1 MMDAILL
8 ARIQFAFTISFHI
21 LFPAITIGLGMW
33 LVTLEGLWLKTKKQ
47 VYMDIYEFWVKFF
60 AIAFGMGVVSGVVM
74 AFQFG
79 SNWSE
84 FSKFSG
90 SVTGP
95 LLIYEVITAF
105 FLEAGFLG
113 IMLFGRNKVGPK
125 MHFFA
130 TAMVALGTTF
140 SAYWIL
146 VSNSFMQTPPS
157 LESGAI
163 EIVDGVVV
171 VKDWLAIL
179 FSASLP
185 VRMVHMLTA
194 ALLTATL
201 IIAGTAAWHMLKGNK
216 NAAVK
221 KMLSMSMVTLLIVAI
236 FQILI
241 GDIHGLNVQ
250 EHQPEKLAAIE
261 GHWDASEPG
270 AGTSLILFAI
280 PDSKNETNHFTIE
293 IPHAASL
300 ILKHSWDG
308 EVDYLKMFPKENRP
322 PVGWV
327 FWAFRVMVGLGFLM
341 LFQGIWGVW
350 QRRKKTLGE
359 KPGLLRLAVLM
370 GPSGLIAVLA
380 GWFVTEIGR
389 QPWLVYHLMRVEEG
403 HSFTNTTTDLTIS
416 LTLFVI
422 AYLTIFAFGVT
433 FLMRII
439 RKGPLSTHSS
449 LTTKQ

>member
-1 MMDAILL
+1 MSALLL
-8 ARIQFAFTISFHI
+8 ARIQFAFTVSFHI

-33 LVTLEGLWLKTKKQ
+33 LIVLEGLWLKTKKP
-47 VYMDIYEFWVKFF
+47 VYMDLYNFWVKFF
-60 AIAFGMGVVSGVVM
+60 AVSFGMGVVSGVVM

-79 SNWSE
+79 TNWSE

-113 IMLFGRNKVGPK
+113 IMLFGRNRVGPK

-163 EIVDGVVV
+163 EIVNGAVV

-185 VRMVHMLTA
+185 IRMLHMLTA
-194 ALLTATL
+194 ALMTATL
-201 IIAGTAAWHMLKGNK
+201 IICGTAAWHMLKGNK
-216 NAAVK
+216 SASVK
-221 KMLSMSMVTLLIVAI
+221 KMLSMSIVTLFIVSI
-236 FQILI
+236 FQVVV
-241 GDIHGLNVQ
+241 GDFHGLNVRD
-250 EHQPEKLAAIE
+250 HQPEKLAAIE
-261 GHWDASEPG
+261 GHWDPIPKDKGASF
-270 AGTSLILFAI
+270 IVFAI
-280 PDSKNETNHFTIE
+280 PDQENETNHFSLE
-293 IPHAASL
+293 IPYAASL
-300 ILKHSWDG
+300 ILTHSLHG
-308 EVDYLKMFPKENRP
+308 EIDYLKKFPKENRP
-322 PVGWV
+322 PVAWV
-327 FWAFRVMVGLGFLM
+327 FWTFRVMVALGFLM
-341 LFQGIWGVW
+341 VIQGAWGMW
-350 QRRKKTLGE
+350 QRRKNTLGE
-359 KPGLLRLAVLM
+359 KKGLLRFAVAM

-389 QPWLVYHLMRVEEG
+389 QPWLVYHMMRVEEG
-403 HSFTNTTTDLTIS
+403 HSFIHTSTDLTIS
-416 LTLFVI
+416 LTLFVV
-422 AYLTIFAFGVT
+422 AYFTVFAFGAT
-433 FLMRII
+433 YLFRIL
-439 RKGPLSTHSS
+439 RKGLQNTAIAAE
-449 LTTKQ
+449 K

>member
-1 MMDAILL
+1 MDALML
-8 ARIQFAFTISFHI
+8 ARLQFAFTISFHI
-21 LFPAITIGLGMW
+21 IFPAITIGLGMW

-60 AIAFGMGVVSGVVM
+60 GIAFGMGVVSGVVM

-95 LLIYEVITAF
+95 LLIYEVLTAF

-113 IMLFGRNKVGPK
+113 IMLFGRNRVSPK

-163 EIVDGVVV
+163 EIVDGAVV

-185 VRMVHMLTA
+185 IRMLHMLTA

-201 IIAGTAAWHMLKGNK
+201 IIAATAAWHTLRN
-216 NAAVK
+216 NANTAVK
-221 KMLSMSMVTLLIVAI
+221 KMLSMSLVTLLIVSI
-236 FQILI
+236 FQVFL
-241 GDIHGLNVQ
+241 GDIHGLSVRD
-250 EHQPEKLAAIE
+250 HQPEKLAAIE
-261 GHWDASEPG
+261 GHWDPVPEGESTPF
-270 AGTSLILFAI
+270 ILFAI
-280 PDSKNETNHFTIE
+280 PDQKNEKNHFAIE
-293 IPHAASL
+293 IPYAASIVL
-300 ILKHSWDG
+300 THSLDG
-308 EVDYLKMFPKENRP
+308 KVDHLKMFPKENRP
-322 PVGWV
+322 PVIWV
-327 FWAFRVMVGLGFLM
+327 FWSFRIMVGLGFLM
-341 LFQGIWGVW
+341 VLLGAWGVW
-350 QRRKKTLGE
+350 QRRKGTLGT
-359 KPGLLRLAVLM
+359 KKGLLRFAVLM
-370 GPSGLIAVLA
+370 GPSGLISVLA

-389 QPWLVYHLMRVEEG
+389 QPWLVYHMMRTNEG
-403 HSFTNTTTDLTIS
+403 HSFIHTSGDLTIS
-416 LTLFVI
+416 LSLFVI

-439 RKGPLSTHSS
+439 RKGPHSS
-449 LTTKQ
+449 TLITQQ

>member
-1 MMDAILL
+1 MMSAILL
-8 ARIQFAFTISFHI
+8 ARIQFAFTVSFHI

-33 LVTLEGLWLKTKKQ
+33 LVVLEGLWLRTKKQ
-47 VYMDIYEFWVKFF
+47 VYMDIYDFWVKFF
-60 AIAFGMGVVSGVVM
+60 AVSFGMGVVSGVVM

-95 LLIYEVITAF
+95 LLVYEVVTAF

-113 IMLFGRNKVGPK
+113 IMLFGRKRVGAK

-185 VRMVHMLTA
+185 IRMVHMLTA
-194 ALLTATL
+194 ALATATL
-201 IIAGTAAWHMLKGNK
+201 IICGTAAWHMLKNNK

-221 KMLSMSMVTLLIVAI
+221 KMLNMSIVTLFIVSI
-236 FQILI
+236 FQVVM
-241 GDIHGLNVQ
+241 GDIHGLNVRD
-250 EHQPEKLAAIE
+250 HQPEKLAAIE
-261 GHWDASEPG
+261 GHWDPIPKGESTG
-270 AGTSLILFAI
+270 FILFAI
-280 PDSKNETNHFTIE
+280 PDQEAEKNYFSIE
-293 IPHAASL
+293 IPYAASL
-300 ILKHSWDG
+300 VLTHSLYG
-308 EVDYLKMFPKENRP
+308 EVDYLKKFSKENRP

-327 FWAFRVMVGLGFLM
+327 FWSFRIMLALGFLM
-341 LFQGIWGVW
+341 VIQGCWGMW

-359 KPGLLRLAVLM
+359 KKGLLKFAVAM

-389 QPWLVYHLMRVEEG
+389 QPWLVYHMMRVEEG
-403 HSFTNTTTDLTIS
+403 HSFIHTTTDLTIS
-416 LTLFVI
+416 LTLFIV
-422 AYLTIFAFGVT
+422 AYLMVFAFGTT
-433 FLMRII
+433 FLFRIL
-439 RKGPLSTHSS
+439 RKGPKNSDGMAVE
-449 LTTKQ
+449 Q

>member
-1 MMDAILL
+1 MSALLL
-8 ARIQFAFTISFHI
+8 ARIQFAFTVSFHI

-33 LVTLEGLWLKTKKQ
+33 LIVLEGLWLKTKKP
-47 VYMDIYEFWVKFF
+47 VYMDLYNFWVKFF
-60 AIAFGMGVVSGVVM
+60 AVSFGMGVVSGVVM

-79 SNWSE
+79 TNWSE

-113 IMLFGRNKVGPK
+113 IMLFGRNRVGPK

-163 EIVDGVVV
+163 EIVNGAVV

-185 VRMVHMLTA
+185 IRMLHMLTA
-194 ALLTATL
+194 ALMTATL
-201 IIAGTAAWHMLKGNK
+201 IICGTAAWHMLKGNK
-216 NAAVK
+216 SASVK
-221 KMLSMSMVTLLIVAI
+221 KMLSMSIVTLFIVSI
-236 FQILI
+236 FQVVV
-241 GDIHGLNVQ
+241 GDFHGLNVRD
-250 EHQPEKLAAIE
+250 HQPEKLAAIE
-261 GHWDASEPG
+261 GHWDPIPKDKGASF
-270 AGTSLILFAI
+270 IVFAI
-280 PDSKNETNHFTIE
+280 PDQENETNHFSLE
-293 IPHAASL
+293 IPYAASL
-300 ILKHSWDG
+300 ILTHSLHG
-308 EVDYLKMFPKENRP
+308 EIDYLKKFPKENRP
-322 PVGWV
+322 PVAWV
-327 FWAFRVMVGLGFLM
+327 FWTFRVMVALGFLM
-341 LFQGIWGVW
+341 VIQGAWGMW
-350 QRRKKTLGE
+350 QRRKNTLGE
-359 KPGLLRLAVLM
+359 KKGLLRFAVAM

-389 QPWLVYHLMRVEEG
+389 QPWLVYHMMRVEEG
-403 HSFTNTTTDLTIS
+403 HSFIHTSTDLTIS
-416 LTLFVI
+416 LTLFVV
-422 AYLTIFAFGVT
+422 AYFTVFAFGAT
-433 FLMRII
+433 YLFRIL
-439 RKGPLSTHSS
+439 RKGPQNTAIAAE
-449 LTTKQ
+449 K

>member
-1 MMDAILL
+1 MSAILL
-8 ARIQFAFTISFHI
+8 ARIQFAFTVSFHI

-47 VYMDIYEFWVKFF
+47 VYMDIYNFWVKFF
-60 AIAFGMGVVSGVVM
+60 AVAFGMGVVSGVVM

-95 LLIYEVITAF
+95 LLIYEVLTAF

-113 IMLFGRNKVGPK
+113 IMLFGRNRVSPK

-163 EIVDGVVV
+163 EIVDGAVV

-201 IIAGTAAWHMLKGNK
+201 IISGTAARHMLKGNK

-221 KMLSMSMVTLLIVAI
+221 KMLSMSLTALLVVSVFQVAV
-236 FQILI
+236 
-241 GDIHGLNVQ
+241 GDYHGLKVRD
-250 EHQPEKLAAIE
+250 HQPEKLAAIE
-261 GHWDASEPG
+261 GHWDPVPDGESTPF
-270 AGTSLILFAI
+270 ILFAI
-280 PDSKNETNHFTIE
+280 PDQENERNHFSIE
-293 IPHAASL
+293 IPYAASL
-300 ILKHSWDG
+300 VLTHSLDGKVDHLK
-308 EVDYLKMFPKENRP
+308 KFPKENRP

-327 FWAFRVMVGLGFLM
+327 FWSFRVMVGLGFLM
-341 LFQGIWGVW
+341 VLLGAWGVW
-350 QRRKKTLGE
+350 QRRKSTLGE
-359 KPGLLRLAVLM
+359 KPGFLRFAVMM
-370 GPSGLIAVLA
+370 GPSGLISVLA

-403 HSFTNTTTDLTIS
+403 HSFTNTATDLTIS

-422 AYLTIFAFGVT
+422 AYLTVFAFGVT
-433 FLMRII
+433 FLFRIL
-439 RKGPLSTHSS
+439 RKGPNSTEAPA
-449 LTTKQ
+449 LEK

>member
-1 MMDAILL
+1 MMSAILL
-8 ARIQFAFTISFHI
+8 ARIQFAFTVSFHI
-21 LFPAITIGLGMW
+21 IFPAITIGLGMW
-33 LVTLEGLWLKTKKQ
+33 LVVLEGLWLKSKKP
-47 VYMDIYEFWVKFF
+47 VYMDIYNFWVKFF
-60 AIAFGMGVVSGVVM
+60 AVAFGMGVVSGVVM

-113 IMLFGRNKVGPK
+113 IMLFGRDRVGPK

-185 VRMVHMLTA
+185 IRMVHMLTA

-201 IIAGTAAWHMLKGNK
+201 IIAGTAAWHMLRGNK
-216 NAAVK
+216 NSAVK
-221 KMLSMSMVTLLIVAI
+221 KMLSMALVTLFFVSI
-236 FQILI
+236 FQVFI
-241 GDIHGLNVQ
+241 GDIHGLNVRD
-250 EHQPEKLAAIE
+250 HQPTKLAAIE
-261 GHWDASEPG
+261 GHWDATPEG
-270 AGTSLILFAI
+270 EGTGFILFAI
-280 PDSKNETNHFTIE
+280 PDQAAQKNYFQIE
-293 IPHAASL
+293 IPYAASL
-300 ILKHSWDG
+300 ILTHSLDG
-308 EVDYLKMFPKENRP
+308 KVANLKAFPKENIP
-322 PVGWV
+322 PVAWV

-341 LFQGIWGVW
+341 VILGIWGVW
-350 QRRKKTLGE
+350 QRHKKTLGE
-359 KPGLLRLAVLM
+359 KKGLLRFALWM
-370 GPSGLIAVLA
+370 GPSGLISVLA

-389 QPWLVYHLMRVEEG
+389 QPWLVYDIMRVTEG
-403 HSFTNTTTDLTIS
+403 HSFIHTAGDVTVS
-416 LTLFVI
+416 LALFVI
-422 AYLTIFAFGVT
+422 AYLIVFIFGATILF
-433 FLMRII
+433 RIL
-439 RKGPLSTHSS
+439 RKGPQSTDIAPIE
-449 LTTKQ
+449 K

>member
-1 MMDAILL
+1 MSALLL
-8 ARIQFAFTISFHI
+8 ARIQFAFTVSFHI

-33 LVTLEGLWLKTKKQ
+33 LIVLEGLWLKTKKP
-47 VYMDIYEFWVKFF
+47 VYMDLYNFWVKFF
-60 AIAFGMGVVSGVVM
+60 AVSFGMGVVSGVVM

-79 SNWSE
+79 TNWSE

-113 IMLFGRNKVGPK
+113 IMLFGRNRVGPK

-163 EIVDGVVV
+163 EIVNGAVV

-185 VRMVHMLTA
+185 IRMLHMLTA
-194 ALLTATL
+194 ALMTATL
-201 IIAGTAAWHMLKGNK
+201 IICGTAAWHMLKGNK
-216 NAAVK
+216 STSVK
-221 KMLSMSMVTLLIVAI
+221 KMLSMSIVTLFIVSI
-236 FQILI
+236 FQVVV
-241 GDIHGLNVQ
+241 GDFHGLNVRD
-250 EHQPEKLAAIE
+250 HQPEKLAAIE
-261 GHWDASEPG
+261 GHWDPIPKDKGASF
-270 AGTSLILFAI
+270 IVFAI
-280 PDSKNETNHFTIE
+280 PDQENETNHFSLE
-293 IPHAASL
+293 IPYAASL
-300 ILKHSWDG
+300 ILTHSLHG
-308 EVDYLKMFPKENRP
+308 EIDYLKKFPKENRP
-322 PVGWV
+322 PVAWV
-327 FWAFRVMVGLGFLM
+327 FWTFRVMVALGFLM
-341 LFQGIWGVW
+341 VIQGAWGMW
-350 QRRKKTLGE
+350 QRRKNTLGE
-359 KPGLLRLAVLM
+359 KKGLLRFAVAM

-389 QPWLVYHLMRVEEG
+389 QPWLVYHMMRVEEG
-403 HSFTNTTTDLTIS
+403 HSFIHTSTDLTIS
-416 LTLFVI
+416 LTLFVV
-422 AYLTIFAFGVT
+422 AYFTVFAFGAT
-433 FLMRII
+433 YLFRIL
-439 RKGPLSTHSS
+439 RKGPQNTAIAAE
-449 LTTKQ
+449 K